1 MSCSNRGS
9 GCSDS
14 RLSLHVL
21 PEDDQVVD
29 RVLVFE
35 RRRQDEEYLWEF
47 RVLNKKARLNHALR
61 LGDGEIDGPLPD
73 SVASSV
79 TEAGYDILTQDT
91 V

>member
-1 MSCSNRGS
+1 MGSSNMNSGS
-9 GCSDS
+9 PDS

-21 PEDDQVVD
+21 PEGDQVVD

-35 RRRQDEEYLWEF
+35 RRRQDEEYFWEF
-47 RVLNKKARLNHALR
+47 RVLNKKAKLTRALR
-61 LGDGEIDGPLPD
+61 LGDGEIDAPLPD

-79 TEAGYDILTQDT
+79 TEAGYDILTRET